1 MIKNILLEQDIDVGV
16 VDKTF
21 YDFSSPKFSQN
32 FTEKDDIDYF
42 LKNKVK
48 I

>member
-21 YDFSSPKFSQN
+21 YFKSPHDNTYEMIFLPCLLLS
-32 FTEKDDIDYF
+32 YF
-42 LKNKVK
+42 L